1 MRIALGQLPVSP
13 DPAVNLTR
21 IQAALTDAAAGGAAL
36 AVFPEAAQARFGTD
50 LQAVAEPLDGPFGA
64 GLSDAARKSGVALIA
79 GVFEP
84 APDGRV
90 YNTAVGYDAA
100 GHRVAAYRKIHL
112 FDSLGERESDLV
124 APGSAPVVIDLAG
137 LRTSGSRT
145 WNLAQ
150 AKDAFIRRC
159 EAEAIPFVTMA
170 EVLGLDRT
178 TISHRASPELR
189 ERRNAQ
195 QRQRSLIKPRRR
207 ARTKAAVSAAVFAGA
222 W

>member
-1 MRIALGQLPVSP
+1 VDGSISQHGILRSSWQKPNGSQVVGMRF
-13 DPAVNLTR
+13 DPLCDDYYV
-21 IQAALTDAAAGGAAL
+21 
-36 AVFPEAAQARFGTD
+36 
-50 LQAVAEPLDGPFGA
+50 
-64 GLSDAARKSGVALIA
+64 
-79 GVFEP
+79 
-84 APDGRV
+84 
-90 YNTAVGYDAA
+90 
-100 GHRVAAYRKIHL
+100 
-112 FDSLGERESDLV
+112 
-124 APGSAPVVIDLAG
+124 DLAG

-145 WNLAQ
+145 QNLAQ
-150 AKDAFIRRC
+150 AKEAFLRHC